1 MDELTGL
8 KRFLCIPRVSFSPDA
23 SLTDDDPLSALS
35 KPTRA
40 SRRLDSPAK
49 LLSEAAPATDRAEV
63 DYVTWLSDETSAAD
77 WVEPRA
83 DGEKQQHF
91 EAASSGDTSFA
102 DALDRP
108 SDEMPSASGASSSE
122 HSEKAAAAKRDRLD
136 PLPETAEEFAE
147 PEATALPEEAEALE
161 EPEASTE
168 PEEPEE
174 TEETEAIAQLEEPEE
189 PEASTQPEEPEE
201 TEAMAQL
208 EELEEPEASTQPEE
222 LEELEVLTEPDEPE
236 ETEASAQHEE
246 PEASEADAQE
256 EELLPAETGVPEL
269 DLSEASADE
278 MVAELSDAPR
288 EPVVDLNAVDVL
300 EPESRADA
308 SASASK
314 PDFES
319 ARDYSPSS
327 FAGDTE
333 LPEVNG
339 H

>member
-40 SRRLDSPAK
+40 SWRLDSPAK

-91 EAASSGDTSFA
+91 EAASSSDTSFA

-174 TEETEAIAQLEEPEE
+174 T
-189 PEASTQPEEPEE
+189 EE

-339 H
+339 HWFDFSSLLTYFVKACMLLELGN

>member
-174 TEETEAIAQLEEPEE
+174 TEETEAMAQLEEP
-189 PEASTQPEEPEE
+189 
-201 TEAMAQL
+201 
-208 EELEEPEASTQPEE
+208 EEPEASTQPEE